1 MGEKTIYT
9 YTYTVVWNALKLEG
23 KKLRLKNT
31 LLLPSEYIG
40 VVSAEGN
47 AFKKCQQIILPL
59 IIINTIIFRGQNL
72 S

>member
-1 MGEKTIYT
+1 MLLKIEKC
-9 YTYTVVWNALKLEG
+9 TVVLNALKLEG
-23 KKLRLKNT
+23 KKLCLKNI